1 MGETMKAVVY
11 KKPGEVVFEDR
22 PIPVIKDERD
32 AIVRV
37 TLSTICSS
45 DLHIKHGDV
54 PRAKEDT
61 ILGHEFVG
69 IVEETGSAVKK
80 FKKGDR
86 VSVSVETFC
95 GTCFFCRNGYVNNCV
110 EGGWEL
116 GCRIDGCQAEYVR
129 VPIADMGMTLIPDD
143 VKDEDALFNG
153 DILATGYWAAS
164 IGELKPADTV
174 VVIGAGPTGLCTLMS
189 VKLYSPAKVILID
202 VNDFRLNL
210 AKEQGLADI
219 TINSSKEDPLEIILK
234 ETNGRGADRVFEVAG
249 LKSTFQLA
257 WQAARPNAIVV
268 VVVLYEEPQEIPLQL
283 MYGKNL
289 IFKTGGVDGNSN
301 YAEEIMRLVQTKQ
314 IDTSCLITHKAP
326 LNDVMRGYEVFEN
339 IEPGEFGDLDV
350 GFDAGAFD
358 AGRGEFVQKFASQF
372 KITAHRCGALR
383 KNLRKSVRFSSSF
396 IL

>member
-1 MGETMKAVVY
+1 MIDMAETMKALVY
-11 KKPGEVVFEDR
+11 KGHEKIVLEDR
-22 PIPVIKDERD
+22 PMPVIKDERD
-32 AIVRV
+32 AIVKV

-45 DLHIKHGDV
+45 DLHILHGTV
-54 PRAKEDT
+54 PRANED
-61 ILGHEFVG
+61 IVLGHEFVG
-69 IVEETGSAVKK
+69 EVVETGSAVKK

-189 VKLYSPAKVILID
+189 IKLYSPSKVILID

-219 TINSSKEDPLEIILK
+219 IINSSKEDPLERIMK

-249 LKSTFQLA
+249 LKSTFRLA

-268 VVVLYEEPQEIPLQL
+268 VVALYAEPQEIPLQL

-289 IFKTGGVDGNSN
+289 TFKTGGVDGNSE
-301 YAEEIMRLVQTKQ
+301 YADQIMKLIQTKQ

-339 IEPGEFGDLDV
+339 
-350 GFDAGAFD
+350 
-358 AGRGEFVQKFASQF
+358 
-372 KITAHRCGALR
+372 KIDNCVKWVITPYER
-383 KNLRKSVRFSSSF
+383 
-396 IL
+396 

>member
-11 KKPGEVVFEDR
+11 KRPGEVVFEDR
-22 PIPVIKDERD
+22 PMPVIKDERD

-45 DLHIKHGDV
+45 DLHIKHGAV

-69 IVEETGSAVKK
+69 VVEETGSAVKK

-189 VKLYSPAKVILID
+189 IKLYSPAKVILVD

-210 AKEQGLADI
+210 AKEQGLADVI
-219 TINSSKEDPLEIILK
+219 VNSSKEDPLEVILK
-234 ETNGRGADRVFEVAG
+234 ETDGRGADRVFEVAG

-268 VVVLYEEPQEIPLQL
+268 VVALYEEPQEIPLQL

-301 YAEEIMRLVQTKQ
+301 YAEEIMKLVRTKQ

-326 LNDVMRGYEVFEN
+326 FNDVMNGYDVFEN
-339 IEPGEFGDLDV
+339 KKDNCIKWV
-350 GFDAGAFD
+350 
-358 AGRGEFVQKFASQF
+358 
-372 KITAHRCGALR
+372 ITPYER
-383 KNLRKSVRFSSSF
+383 
-396 IL
+396 

>member
-1 MGETMKAVVY
+1 MKAVVY
-11 KKPGEVVFEDR
+11 KGHGTVELEDR

-32 AIVRV
+32 AIVKV

-45 DLHIKHGDV
+45 DLHIKHGTV
-54 PRAKEDT
+54 PRAKENT
-61 ILGHEFVG
+61 VLGHEFVG
-69 IVEETGSAVKK
+69 EVIETGSAVKK

-95 GTCFFCRNGYVNNCV
+95 GTCFFCRNGFVNNCV

-129 VPIADMGMTLIPDD
+129 VPIADNGMTLIPDD
-143 VKDEDALFNG
+143 VTDEMALFNG

-164 IGELKPADTV
+164 IGELTPADTV

-189 VKLYSPAKVILID
+189 VKLYSPAKVIVVD
-202 VNDFRLNL
+202 VDDFRLNL

-219 TINSSKEDPLEIILK
+219 IVNSKNEDPLEVIMR

-249 LKSTFQLA
+249 LKSTFELA
-257 WQAARPNAIVV
+257 WKAARPSAIVV
-268 VVVLYEEPQEIPLQL
+268 VVALYAEPQEIPLQL

-289 IFKTGGVDGNSN
+289 TFKTGGVDGNCD
-301 YAEEIMRLVQTKQ
+301 YAEQIMKLVQCGK

-326 LNDVMRGYEVFEN
+326 LNDVLKGYDVFEN
-339 IEPGEFGDLDV
+339 
-350 GFDAGAFD
+350 
-358 AGRGEFVQKFASQF
+358 
-372 KITAHRCGALR
+372 KIDNCVKWVITPYER
-383 KNLRKSVRFSSSF
+383 
-396 IL
+396 